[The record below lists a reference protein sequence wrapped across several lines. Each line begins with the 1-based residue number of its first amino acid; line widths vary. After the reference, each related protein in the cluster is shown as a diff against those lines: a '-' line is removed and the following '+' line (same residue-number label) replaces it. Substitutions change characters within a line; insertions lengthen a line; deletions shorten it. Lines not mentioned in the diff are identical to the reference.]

1 MGYKNRYKN
10 MDKSNLTFLN
20 ADGSENHASIL
31 AQIQK
36 DLDAELAKIPFSE
49 KAKRD
54 VVFANAE
61 DKIKRENRRY
71 DLEKLFGRTS
81 AILTTTQS
89 GLSTLGINPPPVD
102 KNAPIGGRDNYTPPQ
117 DEGNNMILII
127 GGVVVAIGIIGFVIY
142 KMKK

>member
-20 ADGSENHASIL
+20 ADGSANHASIL

-54 VVFANAE
+54 AVFAIAE

-71 DLEKLFGRTS
+71 DLENFFGRTS
-81 AILTTTQS
+81 SILTTTQT
-89 GLSTLGINPPPVD
+89 GLSTLGIKPPPVD
-102 KNAPIGGRDNYTPPQ
+102 KSAPIGGGDNYIPPK
-117 DEGNNMILII
+117 DEGSNMILII
-127 GGVVVAIGIIGFVIY
+127 GGVVVALGIIGFVVY